1 MWSLWAGLQRCEY
14 TASAPVSLPHQLSL
28 VIMTSVVLGHTRKAK
43 QWRAAIVY
51 WNYLFSFSY
60 SLSKSLSQTHTHTFP
75 HPTQTSVLCK
85 AAIHAGVVSDNLGG
99 RITVTRGRSLTLYES
114 SFANGILSKMYVSI
128 HIILVWEK
136 GMRIHYSWWHTV
148 NVCCIQNGNVSCNVI

>member
-51 WNYLFSFSY
+51 WNYLLSFSY
-60 SLSKSLSQTHTHTFP
+60 SLSQSLSQTHTHIPPP
-75 HPTQTSVLCK
+75 HSDVSLVQSCDPCRGGVRQPRRTDHCDPWEEPHALWVQLCQRHSVQDVCFYPHH
-85 AAIHAGVVSDNLGG
+85 IGLGE
-99 RITVTRGRSLTLYES
+99 RD
-114 SFANGILSKMYVSI
+114 A
-128 HIILVWEK
+128 
-136 GMRIHYSWWHTV
+136 YSWWHTV
-148 NVCCIQNGNVSCNVI
+148 LIFAVFRKVTFQIICFM